1 MEWCWM
7 ASWVCPAGSGGGA
20 FAPPCT
26 VPCVV
31 DDSSHSSARH
41 PLRRVHTLQYTT
53 QLQYD
58 RAGQSPVLA
67 RPLAGRRRHRD
78 RQSCI
83 NGRVVR
89 NIQWP
94 MHACRLQ
101 VIPHRDGV
109 PPTISCGP
117 SAITL
122 PVTHSPWP
130 WNPCLFCPRCTK
142 LLSLSHAN
150 AARSHM
156 HCTCRAP
163 LAAPHRGLSN
173 ISTRP
178 ILDRT
183 PFTHPALLRRKHHGP
198 ILITTSLPLCPSPF
212 PLPPRHH
219 LHPHCPPRLHCD
231 SAFL

>member
-1 MEWCWM
+1 M

>member
-1 MEWCWM
+1 
-7 ASWVCPAGSGGGA
+7 
-20 FAPPCT
+20 
-26 VPCVV
+26 
-31 DDSSHSSARH
+31 
-41 PLRRVHTLQYTT
+41 
-53 QLQYD
+53 
-58 RAGQSPVLA
+58 
-67 RPLAGRRRHRD
+67 
-78 RQSCI
+78 
-83 NGRVVR
+83 
-89 NIQWP
+89 

-130 WNPCLFCPRCTK
+130 WNPCPFCPRCTK

-178 ILDRT
+178 ILDST

-198 ILITTSLPLCPSPF
+198 ILISSSLLCLCVLPPSPI
-212 PLPPRHH
+212 PPGTN
-219 LHPHCPPRLHCD
+219 LYPHCPPQGCTATPPYCD
-231 SAFL
+231 SSETCAQSHAYTPCVCPFQLLRLQKHLPAPPAASPLQRVLSRCSFDHHRHGAGRTRFSVTSP

>member
-1 MEWCWM
+1 MVM
-7 ASWVCPAGSGGGA
+7 ALWVCPAGGGGGGA

-26 VPCVV
+26 ATVCCRRFFFAFVF
-31 DDSSHSSARH
+31 SR
-41 PLRRVHTLQYTT
+41 PLRRVSR

-58 RAGQSPVLA
+58 RAGQSQALA

-94 MHACRLQ
+94 MHACKLQ

-130 WNPCLFCPRCTK
+130 WNPCPFCPRCTK

-163 LAAPHRGLSN
+163 LAAPHRGLPN

-198 ILITTSLPLCPSPF
+198 ILIITCLPLCPSPS
-212 PLPPRHH
+212 PSPRHH
-219 LHPHCPPRLHCD
+219 LYPHCPPRLHCD